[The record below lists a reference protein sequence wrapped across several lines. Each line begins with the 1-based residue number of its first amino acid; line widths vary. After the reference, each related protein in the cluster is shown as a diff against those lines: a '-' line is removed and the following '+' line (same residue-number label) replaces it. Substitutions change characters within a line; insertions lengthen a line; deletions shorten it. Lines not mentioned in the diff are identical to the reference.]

1 MPVIAQLFSSWYL
14 SFNLYQLQGN
24 LFRMA
29 EDGNLARYE
38 KKKLLGKG
46 TFGEAWL
53 VVSTASGRLGD
64 LVIANSATRFSEDS

>member
-1 MPVIAQLFSSWYL
+1 
-14 SFNLYQLQGN
+14 
-24 LFRMA
+24 MA

-46 TFGEAWL
+46 NFGEAWL

-64 LVIANSATRFSEDS
+64 LVIANSATRFSEDSPKSHDSQRTPESLDSLKLSDSSEI